1 MSEEM
6 KKNAMETEFVDEE
19 TKQETTEAPK
29 EEAPKTEEKKQE
41 TEKVN
46 PVVKVFTAIGN
57 GIAKT
62 GSAIGGAI
70 KKHPFIASGVSGL
83 IGYGVKA
90 GLDYLR
96 DQANSSEK
104 VEEPSVP
111 SEPLCLPET
120 EEPATLELP
129 IVNTVPL
136 SFRFF
141 SEVNYEIAV
150 CG

>member
-6 KKNAMETEFVDEE
+6 KKNAVETEFTDDEQKQE
-19 TKQETTEAPK
+19 TETTEAPK

-96 DQANSSEK
+96 DQASSEE
-104 VEEPSVP
+104 VEAPSVP

-129 IVNTVPL
+129 EETPAE
-136 SFRFF
+136 
-141 SEVNYEIAV
+141 EVKAEE
-150 CG
+150 

>member
-6 KKNAMETEFVDEE
+6 KKNAVETEFTDEQKQE
-19 TKQETTEAPK
+19 TETTEAPK

-41 TEKVN
+41 PEKVN

-70 KKHPFIASGVSGL
+70 KKHPFIASGVSGV

-96 DQANSSEK
+96 DQATSSEE
-104 VEEPSVP
+104 VEAPSVP
-111 SEPLCLPET
+111 DPISLPEPET
-120 EEPATLELP
+120 EEPTTFELP
-129 IVNTVPL
+129 EETPTE
-136 SFRFF
+136 
-141 SEVNYEIAV
+141 EVKVEV
-150 CG
+150 E

>member
-6 KKNAMETEFVDEE
+6 KKNAVETEFTDDEQ
-19 TKQETTEAPK
+19 KQENETTDAPK

-96 DQANSSEK
+96 DQATSSEE
-104 VEEPSVP
+104 VEAPSVP

-129 IVNTVPL
+129 EETPTE
-136 SFRFF
+136 
-141 SEVNYEIAV
+141 EVKAEE
-150 CG
+150 